1 MEKESEMLAI
11 KINASNTY
19 MKKSQEK
26 KNYYIVVLIIIENK
40 VKIKNWELFIA
51 PKLKK
56 NECGKINFYSVNI
69 ENLFKT
75 EIVLPLTLFNFIY
88 VITKGLE

>member
-1 MEKESEMLAI
+1 MKKESEMLAI

-40 VKIKNWELFIA
+40 VKIKN
-51 PKLKK
+51 
-56 NECGKINFYSVNI
+56 
-69 ENLFKT
+69 
-75 EIVLPLTLFNFIY
+75 
-88 VITKGLE
+88 